1 MPRQIFKKCVIAVAG
16 PLPGQLTVENLVQWT
31 RIRKGIFSND
41 FDEFVTHLLCTR
53 EQFNKRVPRVQQAL
67 KRGKRFHIVHYDWFE
82 FSAVQEKK
90 QSENEY
96 SMRVLLAKQKARE
109 REERRIEKGI
119 QNEEKFVNTSKYK
132 FLAYLPIYI
141 TMLFYSP
148 AAFLTNHINDLD
160 LFHIYTDREFF
171 SYQIDITRDD
181 TGLGELGQ
189 RYTMC
194 LWESDAKPHLYQ
206 FTAKFLK
213 RKGDGQPTYYRPS
226 PCAGKWR
233 DEMNHFM
240 AFFQKKTGVDWEDRV
255 VMQKTTDTEYFQYT
269 PPAGGKPVGRRLRHS
284 HEYCLQINAEL
295 RGLPWPPKEEN
306 PEGMMDVTQGG
317 DILAIPGGSDEWEPE
332 IPADVRNDSLVDEDM
347 DTSDDETP
355 PSTQDAPDGEQCEE
369 EIANDDSDEDVHMET
384 ETPHQSELEDDE
396 MDEQPSTPSSD
407 DSTEGSTSQQVE
419 DGYTT
424 PTSLA
429 SDYESSCSMDPGAMV
444 PDEITDPRFYEAVR
458 QALKFPVPN

>member
-16 PLPGQLTVENLVQWT
+16 PLPGQLTAENLTQWT
-31 RIRKGIFSND
+31 RLRKGIFSND

-90 QSENEY
+90 QPEKDY

-119 QNEEKFVNTSKYK
+119 QNEEKFVNT
-132 FLAYLPIYI
+132 
-141 TMLFYSP
+141 
-148 AAFLTNHINDLD
+148 N

-240 AFFQKKTGVDWEDRV
+240 AFFRKKTGVDWEDRV
-255 VMQKTTDTEYFQYT
+255 AMQKTTNTEYFQYT

-284 HEYCLQINAEL
+284 HDYCLQINAEL
-295 RGLPWPPKEEN
+295 RGLPWPPKEEK
-306 PEGMMDVTQGG
+306 PEGMMDMTQGG

-332 IPADVRNDSLVDEDM
+332 IPAEMRNDSPVDEDM
-347 DTSDDETP
+347 DTSEDETP
-355 PSTQDAPDGEQCEE
+355 SSTQDALDDEE
-369 EIANDDSDEDVHMET
+369 CKDEITNDDLDKDSDIET
-384 ETPHQSELEDDE
+384 EIRRQTELEGGE
-396 MDEQPSTPSSD
+396 TEEQPLTSSSD
-407 DSTEGSTSQQVE
+407 DSTEGSTSQQVG
-419 DGYTT
+419 DGHTT

-429 SDYESSCSMDPGAMV
+429 SDNASCYSIGTGAML
-444 PDEITDPRFYEAVR
+444 PDEIHDPRFYEAVR
-458 QALKFPVPN
+458 EALKFPVPS

>member
-16 PLPGQLTVENLVQWT
+16 PLPGQLTVENLAQWT
-31 RIRKGIFSND
+31 RLRKGIFSND

-67 KRGKRFHIVHYDWFE
+67 KRGKRFHIVHFDWFE

-90 QSENEY
+90 QPEKEY

-119 QNEEKFVNTSKYK
+119 KDEEKFVNT
-132 FLAYLPIYI
+132 
-141 TMLFYSP
+141 
-148 AAFLTNHINDLD
+148 N

-233 DEMNHFM
+233 EEMDHFM

-255 VMQKTTDTEYFQYT
+255 IMQKTTNTEHFQYT

-295 RGLPWPPKEEN
+295 RGLPWPPEE
-306 PEGMMDVTQGG
+306 EKLEAKADASQGG

-332 IPADVRNDSLVDEDM
+332 TSAKMKNDSFVDENM
-347 DTSDDETP
+347 DTSEDETP
-355 PSTQDAPDGEQCEE
+355 SSTQDIPDDEE
-369 EIANDDSDEDVHMET
+369 YEENVNDDPEKDTDLNIEVSRE
-384 ETPHQSELEDDE
+384 SELEDDE
-396 MDEQPSTPSSD
+396 MEEQPLTSSSD
-407 DSTEGSTSQQVE
+407 DSTEGSTSQVVV
-419 DGYTT
+419 DGHTT
-424 PTSLA
+424 PSSLA
-429 SDYESSCSMDPGAMV
+429 SDNTSCDTMDTDATVPG
-444 PDEITDPRFYEAVR
+444 EIDDPRFYEAVR